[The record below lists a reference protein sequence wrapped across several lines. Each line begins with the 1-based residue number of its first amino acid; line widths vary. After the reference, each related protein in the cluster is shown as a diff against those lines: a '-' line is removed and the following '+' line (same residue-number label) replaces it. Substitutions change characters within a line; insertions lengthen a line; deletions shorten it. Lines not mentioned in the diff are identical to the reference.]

1 MLMLLTQS
9 QFDEDGV
16 LTEQTPQSVSWFSSF
31 ECVCLVKPY
40 DVFLLVEYILLM
52 FKEKPWSCFN
62 LYYIY
67 NPVLPKKKK
76 KT

>member
-40 DVFLLVEYILLM
+40 NVFLLVEYILLM

-62 LYYIY
+62 FNNL
-67 NPVLPKKKK
+67 VLPKKKK